1 MNDAPQ
7 LSVPAGFW
15 QDAQGR
21 MVPESLIK
29 PIDIERDR
37 LVRHLVDRASELSAK
52 LADFKNKAKKGW
64 AVLGFSTTEIM
75 KIEAAL

>member
-7 LSVPAGFW
+7 PLVPAGFW

-37 LVRHLVDRASELSAK
+37 LVRHLVERAGELSAK
-52 LADFKNKAKKGW
+52 LADFKAIAFG
-64 AVLGFSTTEIM
+64 
-75 KIEAAL
+75 